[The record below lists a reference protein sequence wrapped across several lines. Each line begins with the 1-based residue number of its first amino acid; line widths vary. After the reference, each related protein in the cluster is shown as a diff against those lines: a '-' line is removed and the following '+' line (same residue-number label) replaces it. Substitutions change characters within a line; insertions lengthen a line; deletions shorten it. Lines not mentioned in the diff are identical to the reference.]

1 MSALLPAFLTA
12 AGVLALAGAM
22 KLRTPE
28 ATVGA
33 LAAAGI
39 RVPVRAVCAL
49 GAGELVLAGACALRP
64 STATATALAIVYLVF
79 AAFVAAGLQRGE
91 ATPCGCFGDAS
102 AQLTG
107 WHLALDLAASAIAIA
122 TALAPPSWDAVSP
135 GALAAGALAIGV
147 AACVYLVHAAY
158 TRLPAAAWAARGAGR
173 TRGSRW
179 DR

>member
-33 LAAAGI
+33 LAGAGI
-39 RVPVRAVCAL
+39 RVPGGTVRAL
-49 GAGELVLAGACALRP
+49 GACELALAAACALRP
-64 STATATALAIVYLVF
+64 SAATALALGFVYLAF
-79 AAFVAAGLQRGE
+79 AAFVAAALRRGD
-91 ATPCGCFGDAS
+91 AAPCGCFGDAG

-107 WHLALDLAASAIAIA
+107 WHLGLDLAAAAIAIA
-122 TALAPPSWDAVSP
+122 AAFAPPGWDAVSG
-135 GALAAGALAIGV
+135 GAPAAAALAIGV

-158 TRLPAAAWAARGAGR
+158 TTVPAMAGPRDGGR
-173 TRGSRW
+173 TGGSRW

>member
-1 MSALLPAFLTA
+1 
-12 AGVLALAGAM
+12 VLALAGAM

-39 RVPVRAVCAL
+39 RVPSPAVRAL
-49 GAGELVLAGACALRP
+49 GAGELALAAACALRP
-64 STATATALAIVYLVF
+64 STATGLALAIVYLAF
-79 AAFVAAGLQRGE
+79 AAFVAAGLRRGD
-91 ATPCGCFGDAS
+91 AAPCGCFGDAS
-102 AQLTG
+102 ARLTG

-135 GALAAGALAIGV
+135 GALPAAALALGV

-158 TRLPAAAWAARGAGR
+158 TTLPAAAWAPRDGGR
-173 TRGSRW
+173 TGGSRW

>member
-1 MSALLPAFLTA
+1 VSALLPAFLTA

-39 RVPVRAVCAL
+39 RVPVGAVRAL
-49 GAGELVLAGACALRP
+49 GAGELAVAAACALRP
-64 STATATALAIVYLVF
+64 STATALALAIVYLVF
-79 AAFVAAGLQRGE
+79 AAFVAAALRRGD
-91 ATPCGCFGDAS
+91 AAPCGCFGDAS
-102 AQLTG
+102 AHLTG
-107 WHLALDLAASAIAIA
+107 WHLALDLAASAIAIVA
-122 TALAPPSWDAVSP
+122 ALAPPSWEAVSA
-135 GALAAGALAIGV
+135 GALAAAALAIGV

-158 TRLPAAAWAARGAGR
+158 TRLPAAAWAVRDAGR
-173 TRGSRW
+173 TWGSRW